1 MNGAT
6 APGTAIGGVHAVAGD
21 VVEAGRN
28 RLGSVAAVQAM
39 AAELKAITTGPWTLM
54 EVCGGQTHAIVRW
67 GLDQLL
73 PEGLRLIHGP
83 GCPVCVTPARTIEQ
97 ALALARRPEVILC
110 SYGDMLRVPGEG
122 RDTLLSERAA
132 GGDVRLLTAPLQ
144 ALELARHH
152 PDRQVVFLAVGFET
166 TAPATALLAR
176 QALTLGV
183 GNLSLLAAHVRVSPA
198 MEAILADPAN
208 RVQGFLAAGHVC
220 SVLGTAELEQL
231 VERWRLPVVVTGFEP
246 LELMAGVLAFVRQ
259 LEGGEARVENAYDAV
274 VQAAGNPAAR
284 LLLEEVFEPCDR
296 PWRGLGVMAGG
307 GLALR
312 GPYRALDAI
321 ERFALAGGASEHPT
335 TAPAPSS
342 PAREAPRETR
352 RNRQGAEPRRPS
364 TDAVGCPTCGIA
376 AAEAGPINTRPPSAP
391 PAAGAPTGGSASAWS
406 RTSQTP
412 TQGTPLDHTDNS
424 VGGAGEGFNGDG
436 NLNTARDRHRAPV
449 DASAAARRVKAT
461 AALEEPCIAGSI
473 LRGLAAPQQCP
484 AFGTTCTPE
493 HPLGAPMVSS
503 EGACAAYFLYR
514 HRALLRAKED
524 D

>member
-39 AAELKAITTGPWTLM
+39 AAELKAITTRPWTLM

-97 ALALARRPEVILC
+97 ALALARRPDVILY

-122 RDTLLSERAA
+122 RDTLLSVRAA
-132 GGDVRLLTAPLQ
+132 GGDVRLLTSPLQ
-144 ALELARHH
+144 ALALACNH

-231 VERWRLPVVVTGFEP
+231 VEHWRLPVVVTGFEP
-246 LELMAGVLAFVRQ
+246 LELMAGVLACVRQ

-321 ERFALAGGASEHPT
+321 ERFRLERGASEHPT
-335 TAPAPSS
+335 TAPAASS
-342 PAREAPRETR
+342 PARETPTETR
-352 RNRQGAEPRRPS
+352 HDRHGAGPRRPS
-364 TDAVGCPTCGIA
+364 TDGVGCPTCGIA
-376 AAEAGPINTRPPSAP
+376 AAETRPIHAPPPSAP
-391 PAAGAPTGGSASAWS
+391 PATGAQTGVSDSEWS
-406 RTSQTP
+406 PTSQ
-412 TQGTPLDHTDNS
+412 
-424 VGGAGEGFNGDG
+424 
-436 NLNTARDRHRAPV
+436 R
-449 DASAAARRVKAT
+449 
-461 AALEEPCIAGSI
+461 CIAGSI
-473 LRGLAAPQQCP
+473 LRGLATPQQCP

-514 HRALLRAKED
+514 HRAGLHAKQD